1 MENIKERAEKIA
13 TLLQKNYPEPRTEL
27 AHQNEYELAVSV
39 VLSAQTTDKKVNQV
53 TPDLFK
59 KYPSW
64 EELANAEVTDVAT
77 LIRQVNFYR
86 GKAERLVKAA
96 QKVVVEFGGRLPRQ
110 IDQLMQIPGIARKS
124 ANVILQEAWGITEG
138 IVVDTHVIR
147 VSGRLGLTT
156 QKDPAKIEKDLMDL
170 FPKGYWRNVSSSLV
184 LHGRYICVAR
194 KPKCGDCCL
203 NKFCPSA
210 FKF

>member
-1 MENIKERAEKIA
+1 MENLKERAEKIA

-27 AHQNEYELAVSV
+27 VHQNEYELAVSV

-59 KYPSW
+59 KYPTW
-64 EELANAEVTDVAT
+64 EALANAKVADVAV

-96 QKVVVEFGGRLPRQ
+96 QKVVAEFGGRLPRQ
-110 IDQLMQIPGIARKS
+110 IDQLMRIPGIARKS

-170 FPKGYWRNVSSSLV
+170 FPKKYWRNVSSSLV

-203 NKFCPSA
+203 NKVCPSA